1 MPENNDQPIAGQHAR
16 SKQYKL
22 PIVVAIGAS
31 AGGVQALQTLFDAV
45 PDRTGACFVVILHL
59 DPQSPSDLAGIIAA
73 RTRMPVTQ
81 VQRTEKLRPDH
92 VYVIPPDRLLEVAD
106 GEISAAEFDRPRG
119 QRTAIDLFFR
129 SAAERIGEGFAVI
142 LTGAGSDGSIGVRA
156 IKEAG
161 GIVLVQDPNEAEY
174 PSMPRAAIATGVADF
189 ILPVRALAE
198 RLVELIEKKTQ
209 AASETHEGLDDE
221 LLSRVLAHVRAR
233 TGHDF
238 SKYKRATVLR
248 RILRRMQIT
257 QSEDLKAY
265 DAFMQKNAA
274 EAQTLFGDLLIS
286 VTTFFRDSA
295 VFEALK
301 TDVVPELFNA
311 RDPEQPIRVWV
322 PGCAT
327 GEEAYSLGILLLEEA
342 AHHDVRPPIQ
352 IFATD
357 IDTRA
362 IAVGRQGLFPS
373 AIEADVAEDRLRR
386 FFVREPHHY
395 RVGHELRDLV
405 LFANH
410 SILKDPPFSHLDLI
424 SCRNV
429 LIYLDRELQDQVLST
444 FRYALNPGSY
454 LLLGPSETADSPPG
468 LFRTINRTAHIY
480 QTTAGPD
487 ERPQPPWRLT
497 APTFRPAP
505 VPIEPARPAFVWP
518 KGEAAAHQV
527 ALEKLAPP
535 SILIEAGH
543 TILHMSETAGRYMQP
558 AGGPL
563 SANAIDMIR
572 PELRSELRAALVRA
586 FEQQEASLSSPI
598 PVRFNGIAHRVELQ
612 VKPVLD
618 GDSGSRAALVFVVE
632 GEPVEQG
639 GAAGD
644 HRSTEADKTILR
656 LNQEL
661 KAAET
666 QMRAMREDWSASNE
680 ELRASNEE
688 LQSMNEEY
696 RSTSEELETSRE
708 ELQSTN
714 EELLTVNGELKN
726 KLDAVSRANSDLQN
740 LIAATE
746 VATLFVDPALR
757 IQRFTERVIDLFSLV
772 PGDEGRLITD
782 FTNVLEYDDLA
793 KDTRAVL
800 ADLTPI
806 RREVRSRRN
815 AWYDV
820 LLCPYRTVDNK
831 IDGVVITFFDVTERH
846 HLQEAL
852 QDCQRQLR
860 ERAR

>member
-1 MPENNDQPIAGQHAR
+1 MADINDKPIARQDAR
-16 SKQYKL
+16 SKQSKL
-22 PIVVAIGAS
+22 PPVVAIGAS

-59 DPQSPSDLAGIIAA
+59 DPQSHSDLAGIIAA
-73 RTRMPVTQ
+73 RTQMPVTQ
-81 VQRTEKLRPDH
+81 VQRTEKLQPDH
-92 VYVIPPDRLLEVAD
+92 VYVIPPDRLLQVTD
-106 GEISAAEFDRPRG
+106 GEISAAEFDKPRG

-129 SAAERIGEGFAVI
+129 SAADRIGDGFAVI

-189 ILPVRALAE
+189 VLPVRALAD
-198 RLVELIEKKTQ
+198 RLVELIEQKQ
-209 AASETHEGLDDE
+209 AASETPESLDDE
-221 LLSRVLAHVRAR
+221 LLTRIFAHVNVR

-238 SKYKRATVLR
+238 SRYKRATVLR
-248 RILRRMQIT
+248 RILRRMQVT
-257 QSEDLKAY
+257 RSENLKAY
-265 DAFMQKNAA
+265 CAFMQKNAA
-274 EAQTLFGDLLIS
+274 EAQALFGDLLIS

-301 TDVVPELFNA
+301 AEVLPQLFVA
-311 RDPEQPIRVWV
+311 KDPEKPIRVWV

-327 GEEAYSLGILLLEEA
+327 GEEAYSIGILLLEEA
-342 AHHDVRPPIQ
+342 ARHDVRPPIQ

-357 IDTRA
+357 LDTRA
-362 IAVGRQGLFPS
+362 IAVARQGLFPN
-373 AIEADVAEDRLRR
+373 AIETDVTEDRLRR

-395 RVGHELRDLV
+395 LVGHELRDLV

-444 FRYALNPGSY
+444 FRYALNVGGY
-454 LLLGPSETADSPPG
+454 LLLGPSETADSPLG
-468 LFRTINRTAHIY
+468 LFRTVNRAARIY
-480 QTTAGPD
+480 QSTAGPD
-487 ERPQPPWRLT
+487 ERPHPPWRLAT
-497 APTFRPAP
+497 PAFRP
-505 VPIEPARPAFVWP
+505 VQMPIEPARATFAWP
-518 KGEAAAHQV
+518 RGEAAAHQV

-535 SILIEAGH
+535 SILIDTGH
-543 TILHMSETAGRYMQP
+543 NILHMSETAGRFMQP

-563 SANAIDMIR
+563 SADAVDMVR
-572 PELRSELRAALVRA
+572 PELRAELRAALVSA
-586 FEQQEASLSSPI
+586 FEQQKASLSSPI
-598 PVRFNGIAHRVELQ
+598 PVRFNGIPHRVELQ
-612 VKPVLD
+612 VKPVSE
-618 GDSGSRAALVFVVE
+618 GDRGSSAALVFVIE
-632 GEPVEQG
+632 GEPIEPG
-639 GAAGD
+639 EAPGAD
-644 HRSTEADKTILR
+644 QHSTEADKMILQ

-661 KAAET
+661 KAAEA
-666 QMRAMREDWSASNE
+666 QMRAMREEWSASNE

-746 VATLFVDPALR
+746 VATLFVDSGLR
-757 IQRFTERVIDLFSLV
+757 IQRFTERVIDLFSIA
-772 PGDEGRLITD
+772 PGDEGRMITD

-793 KDTRAVL
+793 KDAQAVL
-800 ADLTPI
+800 ADLSPI
-806 RREVRSRRN
+806 RREVRSRKN

-820 LLCPYRTVDNK
+820 QCRPYRTVDDK

-846 HLQEAL
+846 NL
-852 QDCQRQLR
+852 QDALEQCQRQLK
-860 ERAR
+860 ERTR